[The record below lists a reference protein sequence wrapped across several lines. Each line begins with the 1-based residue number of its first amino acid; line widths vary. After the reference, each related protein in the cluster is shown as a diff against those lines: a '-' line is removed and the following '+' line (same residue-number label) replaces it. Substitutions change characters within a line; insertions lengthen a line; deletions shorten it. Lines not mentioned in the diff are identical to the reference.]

1 MVRRDALEEAQAVKL
16 KLGMIVAF
24 GALIVGNGSAAADH
38 VTWGVNDDAGKYEG
52 GNGPFWSALQSV
64 GMTSNTI
71 TLRWDETSQSGF
83 EGNEVDFVAPSLAA
97 ASAAGVSV
105 AFDVYPRHSTALAD
119 PANAARFATWVAQV
133 AAAFPEVKEYV
144 VMNECNTSLFV
155 NPQYV
160 QGRNVSAARCGAFL
174 AATYDAL
181 KAVDP
186 AIFVWGL
193 GLSPRG
199 NPVPTD
205 GSSPRATDPLDW
217 LSFLGGWYRGSGR
230 AAPLM
235 DGVDLHPYPLP
246 QNLPFELG
254 YSDPTAYSV
263 SNLPRAYQAFYDA
276 FNGTFQ
282 PTVGPGRLPV
292 SLNEVGIQTAPIPG
306 VAAAYSG
313 VENADGIS
321 AVGSE
326 AYQAQ
331 WYRKLID
338 FALCDADVTKVNI
351 FKLVDETQLEGWQSG
366 LFYAG
371 YVPKLSAT
379 VFAAEVARTAGVCP
393 TGTAS
398 TFVPSG
404 AFEPGAGSGGSPA
417 LMTDQTS
424 ATLATELAARVTAVA
439 RGLGTNV
446 P

>member
-1 MVRRDALEEAQAVKL
+1 MKLALVVALGAMVA
-16 KLGMIVAF
+16 GS
-24 GALIVGNGSAAADH
+24 GSAAADH
-38 VTWGVNDDAGKYEG
+38 VTWGVNDDAGKYEVG
-52 GNGPFWSALQSV
+52 TGPFWAALQSV

-71 TLRWDETSQSGF
+71 TLRWDETSPSGF
-83 EGNEVDFVAPSLAA
+83 EGGEAVLLAPTLAA
-97 ASAAGVSV
+97 ATAAGVSI

-119 PANAARFATWVAQV
+119 LANASRFATWVAQV
-133 AAAFPEVKEYV
+133 AAAFPDVKEYV

-160 QGRNVSAARCGAFL
+160 RGRNVSAARCGVFL

-205 GSSPRATDPLDW
+205 GTSPRATDPLDW

-235 DGVDLHPYPLP
+235 DGLDLHPYPIP

-254 YSDPTAYSV
+254 YTDTTAYSV

-292 SLNEVGIQTAPIPG
+292 SLNEVGIQTAPAPA

-313 VENADGIS
+313 VENAQGIS

-331 WYRKLID
+331 WYRKLVD

-351 FKLVDETQLEGWQSG
+351 FKLVDETPLEGWQSG
-366 LFYAG
+366 LYYAG
-371 YVPKLSAT
+371 YVPKLSAAA
-379 VFAAEVARTAGVCP
+379 FAAELKRTAGACP
-393 TGTAS
+393 TGPAS
-398 TFVPSG
+398 TFAPST
-404 AFEPGAGSGGSPA
+404 AFEPGAGSGGTPA

-424 ATLATELAARVTAVA
+424 ASLATQLATRMTAVA
-439 RGLGTNV
+439 RGLVTNV